1 MGRTGREFQARE
13 IGTPGFGGVACWR
26 GDDDGFEGL
35 GSMVMGIFS
44 GRKSKTKLDIPEP
57 ELTGML
63 EKYCDMRRRGFTQAA
78 I

>member
-1 MGRTGREFQARE
+1 
-13 IGTPGFGGVACWR
+13 
-26 GDDDGFEGL
+26 
-35 GSMVMGIFS
+35 MVMGIFS